1 MTLKHEFFLQAVADS
16 QFLTDGICE
25 HNVVLYLRVSKQDE
39 GLLTEG
45 PLQSIQKE
53 IQDANPTSL
62 DEFTDCVNKTLLTF
76 EFQSSFAFA
85 AAYLVED
92 RIYLSSDGLGGVFL
106 IQNDVVT
113 RLIMGKQNASGHLE
127 NANLLVIGPYDLIIN
142 NASLSHF
149 RQTGESFDEV
159 MIPLFKDIDIGGFI
173 VTVRSANTQSIAPQ
187 YAISQ
192 QDIGQD
198 AKHEIE
204 KKTTEPQQEDVS
216 LSSSTPN
223 TPIKKNKI
231 RLIVSGIII
240 FVLIWSVLLGQQ
252 RRARQDVINQ
262 AKKVAP
268 QIDSK
273 LLDAEEAIEFDPVEA
288 KSLLTEAQNIFEP
301 VKKNAEK
308 NNISDKT
315 EIKTIQDKI
324 NTLFTQIDQLE
335 NKKPDEF
342 YDVTLLNRN
351 TAISRFVTSD
361 ADSIGLL
368 DAKHKHVYQ
377 VTIEK
382 KSIKTYSFSKL
393 LDAKAGVI
401 DNDRLFFLTTAG
413 VYAGIEKTEKKV
425 VSNDGW
431 GEVIDVALFNG
442 NIYVLDRGKD
452 ELYKYLVVDENTF
465 SKKTSY
471 FKSGQS
477 VDLSDAVGFAVDG
490 SIYIVTESG
499 KVLKYTSGLQQPLSL
514 KLPRPIT
521 ATKILT
527 NENTDN
533 LFIFDKQKGSVFVFS
548 KEGEFK
554 KEITSKF
561 LKKALDVTLIAGD
574 TLVFAVDSKLYS
586 IK

>member
-1 MTLKHEFFLQAVADS
+1 MQRLKL
-16 QFLTDGICE
+16 
-25 HNVVLYLRVSKQDE
+25 K
-39 GLLTEG
+39 
-45 PLQSIQKE
+45 
-53 IQDANPTSL
+53 
-62 DEFTDCVNKTLLTF
+62 VN
-76 EFQSSFAFA
+76 
-85 AAYLVED
+85 
-92 RIYLSSDGLGGVFL
+92 
-106 IQNDVVT
+106 
-113 RLIMGKQNASGHLE
+113 
-127 NANLLVIGPYDLIIN
+127 
-142 NASLSHF
+142 
-149 RQTGESFDEV
+149 
-159 MIPLFKDIDIGGFI
+159 
-173 VTVRSANTQSIAPQ
+173 
-187 YAISQ
+187 
-192 QDIGQD
+192 
-198 AKHEIE
+198 
-204 KKTTEPQQEDVS
+204 
-216 LSSSTPN
+216 
-223 TPIKKNKI
+223 
-231 RLIVSGIII
+231 
-240 FVLIWSVLLGQQ
+240 
-252 RRARQDVINQ
+252 RQDVINQ